1 MLFVLGREEEAR
13 PIYVQLADQDSIA
26 AWGPRGRLGVMAAH
40 AGDRVTAR
48 HIYDGLLADTF
59 VVSFEP
65 GALFVARAAVA
76 TALGD
81 REVAVRHLSRRFP
94 SAAWQNLHGL
104 PELAPLRGYPPAET
118 LMRPKG

>member
-1 MLFVLGREEEAR
+1 M
-13 PIYVQLADQDSIA
+13 
-26 AWGPRGRLGVMAAH
+26 
-40 AGDRVTAR
+40 AR

-59 VVSFEP
+59 VVSFEA

-81 REVAVRHLSRRFP
+81 REAAVQHLSRMFP
-94 SAAWQNLHGL
+94 SAAWQNLHWL
-104 PELAPLRGYPPAET
+104 RDFAPLRGYPPAET